1 MSRFLIVVNPTARR
15 GNGAR
20 SIPAIRH
27 ALRHLG
33 ADFELV
39 QTERPG
45 HAIEIGQQAA
55 SGDYEVVAVAGGD
68 GTANEVANGLIQA
81 AGPGPT
87 TVPLGLIPV
96 GSGNDFAYMVL
107 GADLSIAEACQ
118 RLVRGQDRLL
128 DVGLATADGGH
139 TRYFVNAFGAGL
151 DAQVNI
157 ETRQVRWLH
166 GFPMYAT
173 AIFRALFLH
182 YQIAPVTIN
191 CDGQPYTQDLLL
203 VSIAVGRRLGGG
215 FLLTPFA
222 IPDDGLLDVCIAG
235 DVSRLAALPVIP
247 RLLNGSH
254 VTHPKCT
261 MLRGGRV
268 TVSSPVPLP
277 SHLDGEVYVTA
288 GQYFEIVSQPARLW
302 VRG

>member
-1 MSRFLIVVNPTARR
+1 MARFLIVVNPTARR

-20 SIPAIRH
+20 SIPAIRE
-27 ALRHLG
+27 ALCRLG
-33 ADFELV
+33 AAFELV
-39 QTERPG
+39 QTEGPG
-45 HAIEIGQQAA
+45 HAIEIGRQAA
-55 SGDYEVVAVAGGD
+55 AGGYEAVAVAGGD

-81 AGPGPT
+81 AGPGAT
-87 TVPLGLIPV
+87 SVPLGVIPV

-107 GADLSIAEACQ
+107 GADLSIAEACH
-118 RLVRGQDRLL
+118 RLLRGQDRLM
-128 DVGLATADGGH
+128 DVGLAMADGGH
-139 TRYFVNAFGAGL
+139 ARYFVNAFGAGL

-157 ETRQVRWLH
+157 EARQIRWLR

-182 YQIAPVTIN
+182 YRSAPVTVA
-191 CDGQPYTQDLLL
+191 CDDQPHTQGLLL
-203 VSIAVGRRLGGG
+203 VSVAVGRRLGGG

-222 IPDDGLLDVCIAG
+222 VPDDGLLDVCIAG
-235 DVSRLAALPVIP
+235 DVSRLAALPVLP

-261 MLRGGRV
+261 MLRGSRV
-268 TVSSPVPLP
+268 TVHSPVALP
-277 SHLDGEVYVTA
+277 SHLDGEVYVPA
-288 GQYFEIVSQPARLW
+288 GRDFELVSQPARLW

>member
-1 MSRFLIVVNPTARR
+1 MARFLIVVNPIARR

-20 SIPAIRH
+20 CIPAIRA
-27 ALRHLG
+27 ALHRLG

-39 QTERPG
+39 QTEGPG
-45 HAIEIGQQAA
+45 HAIEIGRQAGA
-55 SGDYEVVAVAGGD
+55 GDYEVVAVAGGD

-81 AGPGPT
+81 AGSGPT
-87 TVPLGLIPV
+87 AVPLGVIPV
-96 GSGNDFAYMVL
+96 GSGNDFAYMML
-107 GADLSIAEACQ
+107 GSDVGIAEACR
-118 RLVRGQDRLL
+118 RLVQGRDRLV

-139 TRYFVNAFGAGL
+139 ARYFVNAFGAGL

-157 ETRQVRWLH
+157 ETRQIRGLR

-182 YQIAPVTIN
+182 YQIAPVTIT
-191 CDGQPYTQDLLL
+191 CDAQPHTQALLL
-203 VSIAVGRRLGGG
+203 VSVAVGRRLGGG

-222 IPDDGLLDVCIAG
+222 VPDDGLFDVCIAG

-261 MLRGGRV
+261 MLRGSRV
-268 TVSSPVPLP
+268 TVHSPVALP
-277 SHLDGEVYVTA
+277 AHLDGEVYVLA
-288 GQYFEIVSQPARLW
+288 GRDFELASQPARLW
-302 VRG
+302 VRA